1 MSFELKGINLFDKGL
16 DNEFRINFL
25 EAIVEKILLKNPDL
39 LSRKQINQLRKN
51 AIKQLQDKYPEAG
64 IELIEKQNLTKKRT
78 KK

>member
-1 MSFELKGINLFDKGL
+1 MSFNLKGINLFDQGL